1 LGWGTKK
8 FNISSG
14 KSGYDSDVSDAEWGF
29 CCPYL
34 VLMDQEAPQRTH
46 DLRVIFNALRY
57 VVRNGCRIDVLKIVE
72 RSRVVPLLLI

>member
-1 LGWGTKK
+1 
-8 FNISSG
+8 
-14 KSGYDSDVSDAEWGF
+14 
-29 CCPYL
+29 
-34 VLMDQEAPQRTH
+34 MDQEAPQRTH